1 MGTDRSSHGASIYL
15 QNFAVC
21 ERQGFVVFLFLLME
35 RSLHAFPA
43 SPTEGNGLI
52 IHDNKDMVTKD
63 LPKKRKQ
70 VVQKERSEC
79 HTPDLT

>member
-1 MGTDRSSHGASIYL
+1 
-15 QNFAVC
+15 
-21 ERQGFVVFLFLLME
+21 ME

-63 LPKKRKQ
+63 LPKKESRSCKK
-70 VVQKERSEC
+70 KEVNAILRISPEG
-79 HTPDLT
+79 T